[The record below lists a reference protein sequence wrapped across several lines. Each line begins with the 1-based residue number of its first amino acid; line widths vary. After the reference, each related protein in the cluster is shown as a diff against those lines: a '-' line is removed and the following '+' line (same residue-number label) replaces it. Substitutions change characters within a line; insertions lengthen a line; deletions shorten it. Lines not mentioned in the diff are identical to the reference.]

1 MKHYLVG
8 DLFETKKNFFLNSV
22 LIYIPLFN
30 Q

>member
-8 DLFETKKNFFLNSV
+8 DLFETKKKLFFNSV

-30 Q
+30 W